1 MIKTVIRNL
10 IGCGD
15 YDDLKRQNAE
25 LYKLAHF
32 DSLTGLANRRQLDAT
47 INLMHTHCLTV
58 GKTFTVF
65 LIDLD
70 NFKYINDTHGHMSG
84 NAVLQIISTRLTRIA
99 NARNSLT
106 FCNECIRN
114 MSTNCCNS
122 IVARIGGDEFAMVFE
137 DMDKYESAITAQQ
150 IKQEIRK
157 PIKIDQYEV
166 IASVSIGI
174 SMYPD
179 NGSSVEDIIKT
190 ADVAMYETKESGKN
204 GYKLYNS
211 SMSTKIERFAETEL
225 MVRKLINNE
234 NVTLFYQ
241 PIICAQTGNIV
252 GVEALLRG
260 SKTAEK
266 FYDPAEI
273 IEVAENTN
281 LIIPLGSTILEH
293 SCKFAR
299 QYVDLVGDQYDPFV
313 SVNVS
318 LAQLLDPDFVDLVRA
333 NLKNYS
339 LQPSSLIIELTESML
354 MQDYDVSSDTLRKLK
369 KLGVRISI
377 DDFGKGYSS
386 FSYLQNLPIDK
397 IKIDMSFVQS
407 MGNDNKANEIVKGI
421 ILMADTLGMATC
433 AEGVETQFQFDN
445 LKKYGCKQIQGF
457 YTYRPL
463 NEQDLVSIITPKNT
477 EA

>member
-1 MIKTVIRNL
+1 MIKTFIRNL

-15 YDDLKRQNAE
+15 YDELKRQNAE

-32 DSLTGLANRRQLDAT
+32 DSLTGLANRRQFDAT
-47 INLMHTHCLTV
+47 INLMYTHCLTV

-84 NAVLQIISTRLTRIA
+84 NTVLQTISTRLTRIT

-106 FCNECIRN
+106 FCDECIKN
-114 MSTNCCNS
+114 LSTNCCNS

-157 PIKIDQYEV
+157 PINIDQYEV
-166 IASVSIGI
+166 TASVSIGI

-179 NGSSVEDIIKT
+179 SGSNVEDIIKA
-190 ADVAMYETKESGKN
+190 ADVAMYEAKESGKN
-204 GYKLYNS
+204 GYKLYVS
-211 SMSTKIERFAETEL
+211 SMSTKIERFAETEF
-225 MVRKLINNE
+225 VIRNLINEE
-234 NVTLFYQ
+234 NVALFYQ
-241 PIICAQTGNIV
+241 PIICTRTENII

-266 FYDPAEI
+266 FYDPADI

-281 LIIPLGSTILEH
+281 LIIPLGTTILEH

-299 QYVDLVGDQYDPFV
+299 QYVDTVGDQYEPFV

-318 LAQLLDPDFVDLVRA
+318 LAQLLDPDFVDLVCTT
-333 NLKNYS
+333 LKNHS
-339 LQPSSLIIELTESML
+339 LQPSNLVVELTESML
-354 MQDYDVSSDTLRKLK
+354 MQDYDVSSSTIRKLR

-397 IKIDMSFVQS
+397 IKIDMSFIQS
-407 MGNDNKANEIVKGI
+407 MGNDNKANEVVKGI
-421 ILMADTLGMATC
+421 ILMADTLGMTTC
-433 AEGVETQFQFDN
+433 AEGVETQFQFEK
-445 LKKYGCKQIQGF
+445 LKAFGCNQIQGF
-457 YTYRPL
+457 YKHKPL
-463 NEQDLVSIITPKNT
+463 SDQDLLSLVKSKP